1 MANRYW
7 VGGTGTWDSSNTANW
22 SDVFLGTGGFSVP
35 TSADDV
41 ILYKTTPGT
50 ITIASGA
57 TANSVRLITS
67 GGASVALGANF
78 TILGNLSHEKG
89 PLVLNN
95 FQFTANSYRVNT
107 AEVRSIEFGTGNITL
122 VGSDVGATG
131 YVWQMT
137 HVTDFTCTGSR
148 TVNLT
153 YAGSSSVTIIAA
165 DTGASEANSL
175 DFNITAGTYALSIV
189 QGSKAVMRSL
199 NFTGFAGTWAPGGL
213 SLTLYGSLTLAAG
226 MTYTNGYNVLTF
238 ANTSGIAVITSA
250 GKVLGPITQ
259 NGPGGTVQLAA
270 GTTTLVDTR
279 TYTLTAGAL
288 DLGTNTAT
296 LSTPIFLSSNS
307 NTRSIVFGTGNIT
320 ITGSGVIVFDIST
333 DTNLTYTGTPTI
345 NISSESGDPPLSVKG
360 AEGNGFGVTNNAWNY
375 NFTGNPTSIQIF
387 GNMKN
392 VDFTGFTGSWTHTE
406 SAGIYIHGSLKLV
419 NGMTYSG
426 NHANTGV
433 LYFYGTGNIH
443 DFTTANKQFKNIQI
457 KDGILTLYGNLNVT
471 SDCGVDA
478 GEFYGNGY
486 NVTIGG
492 QFSSNQTSVRTLSL
506 GGGTYTVGSW
516 TWNTTNLTY
525 IKSTSN
531 IIIDDSNF
539 SSSQFDQTSTHNNLT
554 IIGSRVSSTI
564 TIYGS
569 PIFNTLSSTKTMS
582 WTLIFQSGVAGPTI
596 TNWNINGSSGKLVTL
611 NSSSSGTRA
620 TLTKSGGGTINA
632 NYINIKDIEATPSS
646 TWYATNSVDSGNNLG
661 WTFNVASPSYFLMF

>member
-7 VGGTGTWDSSNTANW
+7 VGGAGTWDSSNTANW
-22 SDVFLGTGGFSVP
+22 SDVFLGDGGFSVP

-41 ILYKTTPGT
+41 ILFLSTPET

-57 TANSVRLITS
+57 TANSVRVIMQDS
-67 GGASVALGANF
+67 GASVTLSANF
-78 TILGNLSHEKG
+78 TILGNISHEKG
-89 PLVLNN
+89 TLALNN
-95 FQFTANSYRVNT
+95 FQFTADSYRNNS
-107 AEVRSIEFGTGNITL
+107 ADPRSIQFGTGNITL
-122 VGSDVGATG
+122 VGSGT
-131 YVWQMT
+131 VWQNS

-148 TVNLT
+148 TFNLT

-189 QGSKAVMRSL
+189 PGSKAVMRSL
-199 NFTGFAGTWAPGGL
+199 NFTGFAGTWAPGSL
-213 SLTLYGSLTLAAG
+213 PLTLYSSLTLAAG
-226 MTYTNGYNVLTF
+226 MTYTNGSGVLTL
-238 ANTSGIAVITSA
+238 ANTSGTAVITSA
-250 GKVLGPITQ
+250 GKSLGPITQ

-270 GTTTLVDTR
+270 GTTTLASSR
-279 TYTLTAGAL
+279 TYRLTAGTL
-288 DLGTNTAT
+288 DVGTNTAT

-320 ITGSGVIVFDIST
+320 ITGSGTTVFDIST

-345 NISSESGDPPLSVKG
+345 NISSGSGVAPLSVKG

-375 NFTGNPTSIQIF
+375 NFTGNPTLIEIF

-392 VDFTGFTGSWTHTE
+392 VDFTGFTGIWTF
-406 SAGIYIHGSLKLV
+406 SASTDIYIHGSLKLV
-419 NGMTYSG
+419 NGMTYQG
-426 NHANTGV
+426 TNINTGI

-471 SDCGVDA
+471 SDCVVDA

-486 NVTIGG
+486 DVTCGG
-492 QFSSNQTSVRTLSL
+492 QFNSNQTSVRTLSL
-506 GGGTYTVGSW
+506 GGGTYTAGSW
-516 TWNTTNLTY
+516 TWLTTNLTY

-531 IIIDDSNF
+531 IILDDSNF
-539 SSSQFDQTSTHNNLT
+539 ATNQFSHSGTHNNLT
-554 IIGSRVSSTI
+554 IAGSKVNPTI
-564 TIYGS
+564 TISGN
-569 PIFNTLSSTKTMS
+569 PIFNTLSSTKTTS
-582 WTLIFQSGVAGPTI
+582 WTLQFESGVTGPTI
-596 TNWNINGSSGKLVTL
+596 TNWNINGSSGNLVTL

-620 TLTKSGGGTINA
+620 TLTKSGGGTITS

-646 TWYATNSVDSGNNLG
+646 TWYARNAVDSGNNLG
-661 WTFNVASPSYFLMF
+661 WTFYDTSPGYFLMF